1 MSTLKV
7 VLVFL
12 LIVANGSLVAFE
24 LGKDRSVLSRV
35 FCYFLVFCFV
45 VQALI
50 AIKGSLEDPH
60 NVLDNWD
67 RDSVDPCSWAMI
79 TCSNQNFVTGL

>member
-1 MSTLKV
+1 MFSH
-7 VLVFL
+7 VFFYIL
-12 LIVANGSLVAFE
+12 FF
-24 LGKDRSVLSRV
+24 R
-35 FCYFLVFCFV
+35 FT